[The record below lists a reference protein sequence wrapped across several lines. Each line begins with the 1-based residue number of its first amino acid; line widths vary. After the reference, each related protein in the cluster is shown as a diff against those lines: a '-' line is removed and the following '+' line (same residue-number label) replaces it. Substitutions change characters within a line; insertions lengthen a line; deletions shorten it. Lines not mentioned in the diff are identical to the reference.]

1 MDRNANWN
9 KPVGLAIGLPS
20 LDRFTMGLA
29 PGELIVIGGATSHG
43 KTLLACNITAK
54 LALAGRRILF
64 VTLEMTHA
72 ELGSRLLHI
81 MGPDREAESVNIAF
95 QAAEQLDWQAIDG
108 LIARAV
114 KQFGAE
120 LVVIDHL
127 HYFTRELRNVAEDLG
142 RITQEFKKNAIR
154 HKIPIILISH
164 TRKGERNHQ
173 VTIDDLRGSSY
184 IAQDADIVLMV
195 SRKNE
200 TPDRLYVTLGKN
212 RNRNG
217 VQIGSPEAETL
228 LTLDRDT
235 LHLDD
240 PKDGPFPGAVNA

>member
-1 MDRNANWN
+1 
-9 KPVGLAIGLPS
+9 
-20 LDRFTMGLA
+20 MGLA

-64 VTLEMTHA
+64 VKLEMTHA

-81 MGPDREAESVNIAF
+81 MGPDRKAESVNIAF

-127 HYFTRELRNVAEDLG
+127 HYLPASYAMS
-142 RITQEFKKNAIR
+142 Q
-154 HKIPIILISH
+154 KIS
-164 TRKGERNHQ
+164 
-173 VTIDDLRGSSY
+173 
-184 IAQDADIVLMV
+184 AVL
-195 SRKNE
+195 
-200 TPDRLYVTLGKN
+200 
-212 RNRNG
+212 
-217 VQIGSPEAETL
+217 
-228 LTLDRDT
+228 
-235 LHLDD
+235 H
-240 PKDGPFPGAVNA
+240 